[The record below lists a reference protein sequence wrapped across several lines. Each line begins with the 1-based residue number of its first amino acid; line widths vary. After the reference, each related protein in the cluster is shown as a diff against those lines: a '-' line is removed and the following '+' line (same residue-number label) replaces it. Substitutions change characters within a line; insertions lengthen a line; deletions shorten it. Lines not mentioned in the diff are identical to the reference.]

1 MVYVCFYDHIF
12 KKFIIKKIRECAK
25 PWTLISTFEYI
36 KKSSPFF
43 FRKNKVHSVSSRG
56 SVVKRVFINK
66 KTNKQTINAI
76 SMYMYDQ
83 YIPNLKK
90 KILEHYR
97 TRIFTILIEAPLH
110 IKTVLLCLFD
120 AEE

>member
-1 MVYVCFYDHIF
+1 MCETVDINFDIWVYKEIL
-12 KKFIIKKIRECAK
+12 
-25 PWTLISTFEYI
+25 T
-36 KKSSPFF
+36 FF

-66 KTNKQTINAI
+66 KKKTNNQCNFDVHVWSI
-76 SMYMYDQ
+76 YPQ
-83 YIPNLKK
+83 LKK

-97 TRIFTILIEAPLH
+97 TRIFTILIDAPLH
-110 IKTVLLCLFD
+110 IKTLLLCLFD

>member
-1 MVYVCFYDHIF
+1 
-12 KKFIIKKIRECAK
+12 
-25 PWTLISTFEYI
+25 
-36 KKSSPFF
+36 
-43 FRKNKVHSVSSRG
+43 
-56 SVVKRVFINK
+56 
-66 KTNKQTINAI
+66 
-76 SMYMYDQ
+76 MYMYDQ

-97 TRIFTILIEAPLH
+97 TRIFKILIDAPLH

>member
-1 MVYVCFYDHIF
+1 M
-12 KKFIIKKIRECAK
+12 K
-25 PWTLISTFEYI
+25 
-36 KKSSPFF
+36 
-43 FRKNKVHSVSSRG
+43 
-56 SVVKRVFINK
+56 K

-97 TRIFTILIEAPLH
+97 TRIFTILIDAPLH

>member
-1 MVYVCFYDHIF
+1 MCETVDINFDIWVYKEI
-12 KKFIIKKIRECAK
+12 
-25 PWTLISTFEYI
+25 LTFF
-36 KKSSPFF
+36 S
-43 FRKNKVHSVSSRG
+43 RKNKVRSVSSRG

-66 KTNKQTINAI
+66 KKQQTINAI

-97 TRIFTILIEAPLH
+97 TRIFTILIDAPLH

>member
-1 MVYVCFYDHIF
+1 MCETVDINFDIWVYKEIL
-12 KKFIIKKIRECAK
+12 
-25 PWTLISTFEYI
+25 T
-36 KKSSPFF
+36 FF

-66 KTNKQTINAI
+66 KNKQTINAI
-76 SMYMYDQ
+76 SMYDQ

-97 TRIFTILIEAPLH
+97 TRIFTILIDAPLH

>member
-36 KKSSPFF
+36 KKSSLFF

-66 KTNKQTINAI
+66 KKQTNKQSMQFRCTCMINI
-76 SMYMYDQ
+76 S
-83 YIPNLKK
+83 PSKK

>member
-1 MVYVCFYDHIF
+1 MCETVDINFDIWVYKEIL
-12 KKFIIKKIRECAK
+12 
-25 PWTLISTFEYI
+25 T
-36 KKSSPFF
+36 FF

-66 KTNKQTINAI
+66 KKNKQTINAI

-90 KILEHYR
+90 KFLNITGHG
-97 TRIFTILIEAPLH
+97 FSQ
-110 IKTVLLCLFD
+110 FW
-120 AEE
+120 

>member
-1 MVYVCFYDHIF
+1 MCETVDINFDIWVYKEI
-12 KKFIIKKIRECAK
+12 
-25 PWTLISTFEYI
+25 PT
-36 KKSSPFF
+36 FF

-66 KTNKQTINAI
+66 KKSKQSINAI
-76 SMYMYDQ
+76 SMYDQ

-97 TRIFTILIEAPLH
+97 TRIFTILIDAPLH